1 MLSYTYSLILLVV
14 NSLMPSSATPL
25 GAGTLFGWTRSYKI
39 ISFHGRG
46 TRVMFSFTESFEEV
60 GGSNKSYRGE
70 SNGSFII
77 QIKNWLFRS
86 EAAFPPKASK
96 FI

>member
-1 MLSYTYSLILLVV
+1 
-14 NSLMPSSATPL
+14 
-25 GAGTLFGWTRSYKI
+25 
-39 ISFHGRG
+39 
-46 TRVMFSFTESFEEV
+46 MFSFTESFEEV